1 MTEAIQPTGS
11 NLPERKKGMP
21 PWAGDYLEALE
32 RAQGTK
38 TAAAKLIGK
47 DYSTVYKSMQVY
59 LDFARAVE
67 KLKAYWDSK
76 NLDELESISIA
87 QAKKPG
93 CITERFFNMKAI
105 APDRYRDRSIGAQVG
120 VISITLGVHV
130 PPPPDF
136 SQAVPPQTQ
145 EIPAQVTVVSTNGKS
160 RPAVDEILNDEDL
173 DF

>member
-1 MTEAIQPTGS
+1 
-11 NLPERKKGMP
+11 MP

-47 DYSTVYKSMQVY
+47 DYTTIYRSMQVY
-59 LDFARAVE
+59 QDFARAVE

-76 NLDELESISIA
+76 NLDELEEISIA

-93 CITERFFNMKAI
+93 CTTERFFNMKAI
-105 APDRYRDRSIGAQVG
+105 APDRYRDRSTGMQGGA
-120 VISITLGVHV
+120 INITLGVAV
-130 PPPPDF
+130 PMEPDF
-136 SQAVPPQTQ
+136 SQVVLPPNQ
-145 EIPAQVTVVSTNGKS
+145 EIPAAEAEVLPTNGRS
-160 RPAVDEILNDEDL
+160 GPVGDDLLSDEDL